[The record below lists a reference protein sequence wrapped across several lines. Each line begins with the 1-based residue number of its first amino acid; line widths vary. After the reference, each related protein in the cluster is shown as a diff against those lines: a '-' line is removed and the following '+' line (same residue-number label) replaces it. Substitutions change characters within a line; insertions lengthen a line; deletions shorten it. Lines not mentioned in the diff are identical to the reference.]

1 MATPTT
7 IDTDT
12 ELSAV
17 NSILGAIG
25 QAPVTTLGT
34 ITETIGEQKYTGDT
48 TIAGTYA
55 RSGTTVTVTDTAHG
69 LVVDDAVTIDFT
81 SPSSGAATDGEYTV
95 ISVPSAD
102 TFTVT
107 DSATGTIGAG
117 ETCTYGKRNYPIVS
131 SFSLSHEI
139 KCSLDGV
146 VTTAFSIS
154 GTDVVF
160 DTAPATSV
168 VVRIYREREI
178 ANTLA
183 NPEVSFIY
191 NLLTEVNKDV
201 QNEGWICNTERHVKV
216 SSDDNN
222 HIEIPANYLR
232 YDAYDGLTDRTLDTV
247 RRKKNVSGTDKYLLY
262 DLVDHT
268 YEFTNDLYLDI
279 VYLWPY
285 EDLPNVFKRYI
296 TYRAAV
302 RAATQLV
309 SNPQLV
315 QLLQTQEAMTR
326 AAVVEY
332 ECNQGDHSFF
342 GLPHDSRYNSY
353 KPYYSLRR

>member
-34 ITETIGEQKYTGDT
+34 ITETIGEQKYTGDKS
-48 TIAGTYA
+48 IAGTYE
-55 RSGTTVTVTDTAHG
+55 RSGTTITVTDTAHG
-69 LVVDDAVTIDFT
+69 LVNDDKVTIDFT
-81 SPSSGAATDGEYTV
+81 SGAGTDGEYTV
-95 ISVPSAD
+95 ANAAAN
-102 TFTVT
+102 TFEVT
-107 DSATGTIGAG
+107 DSASGTIGAG
-117 ETCTYGKRNYPIVS
+117 ETCTYGKRNYSIVS

-168 VVRIYREREI
+168 VIRIYREREV

-191 NLLTEVNKDV
+191 NLLSEVNKDV
-201 QNEGWICNTERHVKV
+201 QNEGWICNTEYHVKV
-216 SSDDNN
+216 SPDTNN
-222 HIEIPANYLR
+222 HIEIPSNYLQ
-232 YDAYDGLTDRTLDTV
+232 YDAYNGLTNKTLDVV
-247 RRKKNVSGTDKYLLY
+247 RRKRNVSGTNKYLLY

-268 YEFTNDLYLDI
+268 FEFSNDLYLDI
-279 VYLWPY
+279 IYLWPF

-296 TYRAAV
+296 TYRSAV

-315 QLLQTQEAMTR
+315 QLLQTQEGMTR
-326 AAVVEY
+326 AAVMEY

-342 GLPHDSRYNSY
+342 GLPHDSSYNSY

>member
-34 ITETIGEQKYTGDT
+34 ITEIIGEKKYTQTSRDSK
-48 TIAGTYA
+48 TYA

-69 LVVDDAVTIDFT
+69 LIVGDAVTVDFT
-81 SPSSGAATDGEYTV
+81 SGTATDGEYTV
-95 ISVPSAD
+95 ISVPSAN

-107 DSATGTIGAG
+107 DTATGTTSGNVD
-117 ETCTYGKRNYPIVS
+117 YRKRNYAIVS
-131 SFSLSHEI
+131 SFTQDSEI
-139 KCSLDGV
+139 KCSLDGTV
-146 VTTAFSIS
+146 STAFSIS

-160 DTAPATSV
+160 NTAPASGV
-168 VVRIYREREI
+168 VIRIYREREI

-183 NPEVSFIY
+183 NPEVDFIY
-191 NLLTEVNKDV
+191 KLLTEVNKDV
-201 QNEGWICNTERHVKV
+201 QNEGWICNTEYHVAATPDSNK
-216 SSDDNN
+216 
-222 HIEIPANYLR
+222 HIEIPSNYLK
-232 YDAYDGLTDRTLDTV
+232 YDAYDGISNKALDTV
-247 RRKKNVSGTDKYLLY
+247 RRKKNVSGADKYLLY
-262 DLVDHT
+262 DRTDHT
-268 YEFTNDLYLDI
+268 YEFSGTLYLDVI
-279 VYLWPY
+279 YLWPF

-296 TYRAAV
+296 TYRASV

-315 QLLQTQEAMTR
+315 QLLQQQEGMAR
-326 AAVVEY
+326 AACVEY

-342 GLPHDSRYNSY
+342 GTPHDSYYKSY
-353 KPYYSLRR
+353 QPYMALRR